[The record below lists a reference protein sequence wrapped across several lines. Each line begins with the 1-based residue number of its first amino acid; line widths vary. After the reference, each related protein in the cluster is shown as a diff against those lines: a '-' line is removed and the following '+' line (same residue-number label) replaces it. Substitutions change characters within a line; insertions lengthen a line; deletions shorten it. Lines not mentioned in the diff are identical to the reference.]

1 MPTLAWGPSR
11 IKAGQ
16 KSNAPSQFHDWM
28 ATFCDYAGLVAPARS
43 DGVSLT
49 PTLHQAG
56 KQRQGVVYVEF
67 NNQQGLYLDGYK
79 GLRMKATD
87 HSVDFAIFNT
97 IDDEPESKN
106 LAGTSEEFVRLQKRM
121 KDEVLRIRMP
131 NRHSKKSYDGEFVP
145 ALNMNE
151 ADLSQGVVVKSY
163 QGKWDWVPE
172 FLQMKAKTI
181 SVEKIIGLGSLPAE
195 KNAGLLFSGHL
206 KVPTSGDWTFQCEA
220 SGGLIFKI
228 HNKLIL
234 DGDYKY
240 DGGELS
246 STVKLAEG
254 IHPYRLYYKTSSE
267 KPSLSL
273 RWEGPNTAKDSIPAD
288 ALLVQGNHKRGKKLP

>member
-1 MPTLAWGPSR
+1 
-11 IKAGQ
+11 
-16 KSNAPSQFHDWM
+16 
-28 ATFCDYAGLVAPARS
+28 
-43 DGVSLT
+43 
-49 PTLHQAG
+49 
-56 KQRQGVVYVEF
+56 
-67 NNQQGLYLDGYK
+67 
-79 GLRMKATD
+79 MKATD

-131 NRHSKKSYDGEFVP
+131 DRHAKKSYDVEFVP
-145 ALNMNE
+145 ALDMDE

-181 SVEKIIGLGSLPAE
+181 SVEKNIGLGSLPAE

-228 HNKLIL
+228 HNKLVL

-240 DGGELS
+240 DGRALS

-254 IHPYRLYYKTSSE
+254 IHPYRLYYKTPSE

-273 RWEGPNTAKDSIPAD
+273 QWEGPNTAKGSIPAD
-288 ALLVQGNHKRGKKLP
+288 ALVMPRKHRRGKKLP